1 MLRNEN
7 IGEIVLEKSNE
18 NVCSVLKNK
27 FEG

>member
-1 MLRNEN
+1 MLHNEN
-7 IGEIVLEKSNE
+7 IGEIVLVERNG